1 VFLSGHLRAGLRLK
15 DRYMGSFAAR
25 TVRHS
30 GCRPLRQP
38 EIEYLQSIVR
48 DAADDNRSMLWR
60 GLVHG
65 VLFSSVFWFGLAIW
79 VFFETPQA
87 RFLRGNVSAI
97 STLTFH
103 SPALKLVETTLP
115 RYQKRER
122 LHGQRVIALVPR
134 RRRCGS
140 RPAGTASLGR

>member
-1 VFLSGHLRAGLRLK
+1 
-15 DRYMGSFAAR
+15 MGSFAAR

-79 VFFETPQA
+79 VFF
-87 RFLRGNVSAI
+87 
-97 STLTFH
+97 
-103 SPALKLVETTLP
+103 
-115 RYQKRER
+115 
-122 LHGQRVIALVPR
+122 
-134 RRRCGS
+134 
-140 RPAGTASLGR
+140 